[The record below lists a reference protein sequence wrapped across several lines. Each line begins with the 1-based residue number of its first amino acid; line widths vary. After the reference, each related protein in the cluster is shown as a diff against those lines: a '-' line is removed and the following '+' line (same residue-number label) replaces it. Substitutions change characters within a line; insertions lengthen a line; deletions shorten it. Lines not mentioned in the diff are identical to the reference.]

1 MSIFITKF
9 PKDEC
14 AFNTSS
20 ALMTDKPEE
29 CFCDHVKHEICMVYL
44 YSFFP
49 SVKNLVSLS
58 NSL

>member
-20 ALMTDKPEE
+20 AIMTNKPEE
-29 CFCDHVKHEICMVYL
+29 CFYDHFKHKFGCFTCTH
-44 YSFFP
+44 S
-49 SVKNLVSLS
+49 SLQS
-58 NSL
+58 KI